1 MYSIDWTHFLAVPL
15 NHERS
20 FAERI
25 NSFYSELST
34 KFNNPTAIAKGF
46 HPSILVPIPRL
57 HFTVCMLKLV
67 SKESQQQAVEVLKK
81 CSSRIYDMLKTRTLM
96 VRLEGLE
103 IMNDDPQMVDVL
115 YIKLKEVGNEGR
127 LSQICG
133 NNT

>member
-1 MYSIDWTHFLAVPL
+1 
-15 NHERS
+15 
-20 FAERI
+20 
-25 NSFYSELST
+25 
-34 KFNNPTAIAKGF
+34 
-46 HPSILVPIPRL
+46 
-57 HFTVCMLKLV
+57 
-67 SKESQQQAVEVLKK
+67 
-81 CSSRIYDMLKTRTLM
+81 M